1 LPDGTENRY
10 DYDATGQLVGITD
23 AGERHILL
31 RRNRRGQVIARRDP
45 AGHWLHFHY
54 DTFGRMQALEN
65 EQGEQYR
72 FGYDALHRLT
82 DEHDLIGQQKHYQYD
97 VMGNVTQIKTTP
109 GPCVDTPMPLSPQVT
124 TFGYDKVGRLL
135 FRENADY
142 RTEYLYQPLSV
153 TLRRVPMAIWHE
165 AERTGTTAR
174 VEYQDA
180 LTFTYD
186 KVGQLVREAS
196 ARGDYQHHY
205 DVLGNITRTELPHQ
219 RAFEY
224 LYYGSGHLQQTQ
236 WRDNA
241 QLTVLTEYQRDRLH
255 RETLRTS
262 GALDNETGYDCRGR
276 ITHQVARQMNASQ
289 FVIPVIDRRYRW
301 DKRNQLIE
309 RSVSYGQ
316 TGEVFTAGHWY
327 YHNYQYDPLG
337 QLTAH
342 LGSVQTEHF
351 LYDAAANLLTRPHTE
366 APHNQVQGSDKYDYR
381 YDGFG
386 RMVSR
391 YEKGSS
397 SGQRYHYDS
406 DHRIIAVD
414 IDQGPLGYQR
424 AEYRYDILG
433 RRIEKRLWKASA
445 IANMVT
451 YHQHE
456 PDEVYSFGWVGMR
469 LVSEHSSAAP
479 HTTVYHAYN
488 DQSYTPLA
496 RIECT
501 DNPLNPQRAIYYT
514 HSSLSGL
521 PEALTNS
528 EGEIVWQGQYS
539 AWGYLQRQ
547 TRPTSTFNR
556 EQNLRFQ
563 GQYFDKETGLHYN
576 TFRYYAPDLGRFTQQ
591 DPIGLAGGI
600 NLYAYAPNALTWVDP
615 WGHCAV
621 KLSKNMVADGTPRP
635 ANTAAHHIVGDTSK
649 GAQPARDILKKH
661 GIDVDDARNGVFLP
675 NRNNVD
681 EALSGIKH
689 NGRHPDKYIDAVNRR
704 IIKAD
709 DVGGKQGVLDELSKI
724 NDILSSARR
733 DASWYT
739 IL

>member
-1 LPDGTENRY
+1 
-10 DYDATGQLVGITD
+10 
-23 AGERHILL
+23 
-31 RRNRRGQVIARRDP
+31 
-45 AGHWLHFHY
+45 
-54 DTFGRMQALEN
+54 M
-65 EQGEQYR
+65 
-72 FGYDALHRLT
+72 
-82 DEHDLIGQQKHYQYD
+82 
-97 VMGNVTQIKTTP
+97 
-109 GPCVDTPMPLSPQVT
+109 
-124 TFGYDKVGRLL
+124 
-135 FRENADY
+135 
-142 RTEYLYQPLSV
+142 
-153 TLRRVPMAIWHE
+153 
-165 AERTGTTAR
+165 
-174 VEYQDA
+174 
-180 LTFTYD
+180 
-186 KVGQLVREAS
+186 
-196 ARGDYQHHY
+196 
-205 DVLGNITRTELPHQ
+205 LGNITRTELPHQ

-236 WRDNA
+236 WRDNE
-241 QLTVLTEYQRDRLH
+241 QLTVLAEYQRDRLH

-289 FVIPVIDRRYRW
+289 FVTPVIDRRYRW

-327 YHNYQYDPLG
+327 YHSYQYDPLG

-366 APHNQVQGSDKYDYR
+366 APHNQVPHSDRFDYR

-406 DHRIIAVD
+406 DHRIIEVD

-424 AEYRYDILG
+424 GEYRYDILG

-445 IANMVT
+445 IANTVT

-456 PDEVYSFGWVGMR
+456 PDEVYTFGWVGMR

-539 AWGYLQRQ
+539 AWGHLQRQ

-600 NLYAYAPNALTWVDP
+600 NLYAYAPNPLTWVDP
-615 WGHCAV
+615 WGWAEFDVDSYENLRAAV
-621 KLSKNMVADGTPRP
+621 KGG
-635 ANTAAHHIVGDTSK
+635 NTGLDAHHSGQKAIMADLVSGYDPKTAPAILVSKSGHTVSKEGVGIVSRSK
-649 GAQPARDILKKH
+649 INSSTGLPFKNARELLARDIRELRRVYSDIPNSALKELIAKNKEMYPEM
-661 GIDVDDARNGVFLP
+661 RKT
-675 NRNNVD
+675 NNTT
-681 EALSGIKH
+681 IK
-689 NGRHPDKYIDAVNRR
+689 GC
-704 IIKAD
+704 
-709 DVGGKQGVLDELSKI
+709 
-724 NDILSSARR
+724 
-733 DASWYT
+733 
-739 IL
+739 

>member
-1 LPDGTENRY
+1 
-10 DYDATGQLVGITD
+10 
-23 AGERHILL
+23 
-31 RRNRRGQVIARRDP
+31 
-45 AGHWLHFHY
+45 
-54 DTFGRMQALEN
+54 
-65 EQGEQYR
+65 
-72 FGYDALHRLT
+72 
-82 DEHDLIGQQKHYQYD
+82 
-97 VMGNVTQIKTTP
+97 
-109 GPCVDTPMPLSPQVT
+109 
-124 TFGYDKVGRLL
+124 
-135 FRENADY
+135 
-142 RTEYLYQPLSV
+142 
-153 TLRRVPMAIWHE
+153 
-165 AERTGTTAR
+165 TAR
-174 VEYQDA
+174 VEYQDT

-224 LYYGSGHLQQTQ
+224 LYYGSGHLQQMQ
-236 WRDNA
+236 WRDNE
-241 QLTVLTEYQRDRLH
+241 QLTVLAEYQRDRLH

-289 FVIPVIDRRYRW
+289 FVTPVIDRRYRW

-327 YHNYQYDPLG
+327 YHSYQYDPLG

-351 LYDAAANLLTRPHTE
+351 LYDAAANLLIRPHTE
-366 APHNQVQGSDKYDYR
+366 APHNQVQGSDKFDYR

-445 IANMVT
+445 IANTVT

-501 DNPLNPQRAIYYT
+501 DNPLNP
-514 HSSLSGL
+514 
-521 PEALTNS
+521 
-528 EGEIVWQGQYS
+528 
-539 AWGYLQRQ
+539 
-547 TRPTSTFNR
+547 
-556 EQNLRFQ
+556 
-563 GQYFDKETGLHYN
+563 
-576 TFRYYAPDLGRFTQQ
+576 
-591 DPIGLAGGI
+591 
-600 NLYAYAPNALTWVDP
+600 
-615 WGHCAV
+615 
-621 KLSKNMVADGTPRP
+621 
-635 ANTAAHHIVGDTSK
+635 
-649 GAQPARDILKKH
+649 
-661 GIDVDDARNGVFLP
+661 
-675 NRNNVD
+675 
-681 EALSGIKH
+681 
-689 NGRHPDKYIDAVNRR
+689 
-704 IIKAD
+704 
-709 DVGGKQGVLDELSKI
+709 
-724 NDILSSARR
+724 
-733 DASWYT
+733 
-739 IL
+739 

>member
-1 LPDGTENRY
+1 MLLSDL
-10 DYDATGQLVGITD
+10 DYGLAI
-23 AGERHILL
+23 
-31 RRNRRGQVIARRDP
+31 
-45 AGHWLHFHY
+45 
-54 DTFGRMQALEN
+54 
-65 EQGEQYR
+65 
-72 FGYDALHRLT
+72 
-82 DEHDLIGQQKHYQYD
+82 
-97 VMGNVTQIKTTP
+97 VT
-109 GPCVDTPMPLSPQVT
+109 
-124 TFGYDKVGRLL
+124 
-135 FRENADY
+135 
-142 RTEYLYQPLSV
+142 LSV

-236 WRDNA
+236 WRDNE
-241 QLTVLTEYQRDRLH
+241 QLTVLAEYQRDRLH

-289 FVIPVIDRRYRW
+289 FVTPVIDRRYRW

-327 YHNYQYDPLG
+327 YHGYQYGPLG

-366 APHNQVQGSDKYDYR
+366 APHNQVQGSDKFDYR

-445 IANMVT
+445 IANTVT

-456 PDEVYSFGWVGMR
+456 PDEVYTFGWVGMR
-469 LVSEHSSAAP
+469 LVSEHSSVAP

-539 AWGYLQRQ
+539 AWGHLQRQ

-591 DPIGLAGGI
+591 DPIGLA
-600 NLYAYAPNALTWVDP
+600 
-615 WGHCAV
+615 
-621 KLSKNMVADGTPRP
+621 
-635 ANTAAHHIVGDTSK
+635 
-649 GAQPARDILKKH
+649 
-661 GIDVDDARNGVFLP
+661 
-675 NRNNVD
+675 
-681 EALSGIKH
+681 
-689 NGRHPDKYIDAVNRR
+689 
-704 IIKAD
+704 
-709 DVGGKQGVLDELSKI
+709 
-724 NDILSSARR
+724 
-733 DASWYT
+733 
-739 IL
+739 

>member
-1 LPDGTENRY
+1 
-10 DYDATGQLVGITD
+10 
-23 AGERHILL
+23 
-31 RRNRRGQVIARRDP
+31 
-45 AGHWLHFHY
+45 
-54 DTFGRMQALEN
+54 LEN

-241 QLTVLTEYQRDRLH
+241 QLTVLAEYQRDRLH

-289 FVIPVIDRRYRW
+289 FVTPVIDRRYRW

-445 IANMVT
+445 IANTVT

>member
-1 LPDGTENRY
+1 MNETWWFEWDTSRLLTKAIAPDGSEWGYTYDERGNLTQSTDPEQQSTCYDWDKDFAFPTAQTLPNGAAWHWEYNEHGDIRRVIDPLGHITRLAWDDQGLCLGQVDAKGNETQYRYNARGQLIEQRDCSGYPTTLTYDDWGQLRSLTNAQNETTTYTFSEAGLLLTECLPDGTENRY

-72 FGYDALHRLT
+72 FEYDALHRLT

-109 GPCVDTPMPLSPQVT
+109 GPCVDTPIPLSPQVT

-153 TLRRVPMAIWHE
+153 TLRRVPMAVWFE

-174 VEYQDA
+174 VEYQDT

-236 WRDNA
+236 WRDNE
-241 QLTVLTEYQRDRLH
+241 QLTVLAEYQRDRLH

-289 FVIPVIDRRYRW
+289 FVTPVIDRRYRW

-433 RRIEKRLWKASA
+433 R
-445 IANMVT
+445 
-451 YHQHE
+451 
-456 PDEVYSFGWVGMR
+456 
-469 LVSEHSSAAP
+469 
-479 HTTVYHAYN
+479 
-488 DQSYTPLA
+488 
-496 RIECT
+496 
-501 DNPLNPQRAIYYT
+501 
-514 HSSLSGL
+514 
-521 PEALTNS
+521 
-528 EGEIVWQGQYS
+528 
-539 AWGYLQRQ
+539 
-547 TRPTSTFNR
+547 
-556 EQNLRFQ
+556 
-563 GQYFDKETGLHYN
+563 
-576 TFRYYAPDLGRFTQQ
+576 
-591 DPIGLAGGI
+591 
-600 NLYAYAPNALTWVDP
+600 
-615 WGHCAV
+615 
-621 KLSKNMVADGTPRP
+621 
-635 ANTAAHHIVGDTSK
+635 
-649 GAQPARDILKKH
+649 
-661 GIDVDDARNGVFLP
+661 
-675 NRNNVD
+675 
-681 EALSGIKH
+681 
-689 NGRHPDKYIDAVNRR
+689 
-704 IIKAD
+704 
-709 DVGGKQGVLDELSKI
+709 
-724 NDILSSARR
+724 
-733 DASWYT
+733 
-739 IL
+739 